1 MAVLSDGGWHRL
13 AVSVSSGRLALYVD
27 CSMVESV
34 DWAYKDGLGISTDG
48 LVMVGGIIEGF
59 ETPFE
64 VSMQTY
70 KDLVPI
76 TYCVMRI
83 IYSSSHQLSAHDTYS
98 KYISKCSQSAFK
110 PKVRFMEDEYFS
122 VFRSYYTPSTSAFI
136 LIQVSRRI

>member
-1 MAVLSDGGWHRL
+1 MFKTCPPVVPRFPVAVLSDGGWHRV

-64 VSMQTY
+64 VSFQT
-70 KDLVPI
+70 KFCFVW
-76 TYCVMRI
+76 
-83 IYSSSHQLSAHDTYS
+83 S
-98 KYISKCSQSAFK
+98 KHA
-110 PKVRFMEDEYFS
+110 RM
-122 VFRSYYTPSTSAFI
+122 
-136 LIQVSRRI
+136 

>member
-1 MAVLSDGGWHRL
+1 MAVLSDGGWHRM

-70 KDLVPI
+70 KDVCS
-76 TYCVMRI
+76 TYHLLCDENNVSFI
-83 IYSSSHQLSAHDTYS
+83 SPALSTLH
-98 KYISKCSQSAFK
+98 IH
-110 PKVRFMEDEYFS
+110 
-122 VFRSYYTPSTSAFI
+122 
-136 LIQVSRRI
+136 

>member
-1 MAVLSDGGWHRL
+1 MAVLSDGGWHRV

-70 KDLVPI
+70 KDVVPI

-83 IYSSSHQLSAHDTYS
+83 MYPSSHQLSAHDTYT
-98 KYISKCSQSAFK
+98 KYISKGSQSAFK
-110 PKVRFMEDEYFS
+110 PKVRFMEDEGLS
-122 VFRSYYTPSTSAFI
+122 VYRSYYTPS
-136 LIQVSRRI
+136 